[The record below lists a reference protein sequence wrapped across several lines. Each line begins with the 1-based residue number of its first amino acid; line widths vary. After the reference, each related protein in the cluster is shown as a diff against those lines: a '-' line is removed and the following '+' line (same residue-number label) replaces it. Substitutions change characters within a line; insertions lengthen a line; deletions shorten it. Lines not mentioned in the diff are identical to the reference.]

1 MSPQTMELF
10 PEYKYPFDLCKLQ
23 LIIRR
28 VSKRNGLAQVPEFLS
43 SIGSSLDLERN
54 CPSKA
59 PATERPQEA
68 QAELREEYEHPRA
81 HMVQA

>member
-1 MSPQTMELF
+1 MVVFHETPVELG
-10 PEYKYPFDLCKLQ
+10 KL
-23 LIIRR
+23 L